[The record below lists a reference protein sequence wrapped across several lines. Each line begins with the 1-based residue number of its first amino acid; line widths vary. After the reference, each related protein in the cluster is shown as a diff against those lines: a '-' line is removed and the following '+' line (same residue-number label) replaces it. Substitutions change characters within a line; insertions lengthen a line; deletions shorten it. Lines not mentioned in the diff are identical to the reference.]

1 MKSSLIQLNIGDP
14 VLYEDGEILTI
25 RHIRLV
31 PNGKNDPEL
40 VTLVFAERKNGN
52 LVSAT
57 SNRFKP
63 APDHEYPEFYPSVF
77 INQINKA

>member
-14 VLYEDGEILTI
+14 VLYEDGDILTI
-25 RHIRLV
+25 KHIRLV
-31 PNGKNDPEL
+31 PNGSSNPEL

-63 APDHEYPEFYPSVF
+63 VPDHDYPEFYPSVF
-77 INQINKA
+77 MNKIS